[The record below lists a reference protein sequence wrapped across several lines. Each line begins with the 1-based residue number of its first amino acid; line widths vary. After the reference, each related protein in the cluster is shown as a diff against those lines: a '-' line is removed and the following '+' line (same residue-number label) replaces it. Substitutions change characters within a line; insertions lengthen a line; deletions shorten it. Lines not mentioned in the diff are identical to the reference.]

1 MAVDYENRK
10 DPSAEGAETDDRTDL
25 GRRAALSRIG
35 LLAGA
40 APAVVILLTPSE
52 SRAEWRGGSCV
63 DWTCPDVGD
72 PDSPRGSRREL

>member
-1 MAVDYENRK
+1 MSGDFEERK
-10 DPSAEGAETDDRTDL
+10 DASVEAGDTADL
-25 GRRAALSRIG
+25 GRRAALSKIG

-40 APAVVILLTPSE
+40 APAVVMLLTPSE

-72 PDSPRGSRREL
+72 PDSVQQSGPQL